1 MIVVKIIKPKRWK
14 QPTSGRQNMILVR
27 DIFQLKFG
35 KAKEAIELWK
45 QGVTFMNESGAKPVR
60 ILTDLSGPYYTL
72 VMESTYDNLS
82 QYENTFKERRS
93 DEWRNWYHKFT
104 ELVES
109 GRREIFNIVQVSERT
124 SMSTEKAYAQSTTK

>member
-1 MIVVKIIKPKRWK
+1 
-14 QPTSGRQNMILVR
+14 MILVR

-35 KAKEAIELWK
+35 RAKEAIELWK
-45 QGVTFMNESGAKPVR
+45 QGLTMMTESTVEPIR

-72 VMESTYDNLS
+72 VMESTYNNLS
-82 QYENTFKERRS
+82 QYENASNERRT

-109 GRREIFNIVQVSERT
+109 GRREIFNIVQIAERT
-124 SMSTEKAYAQSTTK
+124 SKTAEKSYASSTTR